1 MTDRRTSADEDVLLL
16 PPGLLRQLHPRRG
29 GHPGTRIQALP
40 AAPTWIPEKITE
52 ELAKDPGLV
61 DRLADPGW
69 RDRVRRHLDGEPD
82 PRAAAALMLLLK
94 VAPHLRRGI
103 DLRNWRPVAG
113 NIDVDGWVHAHGVA
127 FAACALVEAGTLAF
141 KVEAARPDWKLRLGH
156 YGAVHWDLETA
167 QRMRILLAAAPDEE
181 FQDAVDRLAEHRTN
195 PAQRVLVSYLVPTR
209 LDWLDECGTDNTRG
223 ITWTLLCHT
232 FSTPGQ
238 LAQED
243 VFNRENCS
251 TGLFVTLADAA
262 GEDALPL
269 FLDALDRDRVY
280 DKERR
285 LVEVIGL
292 MPYDAALQAL
302 LDRRAHPEVPT
313 VLAKAMTRFPARAL
327 RLLAAE
333 KSDLLAE
340 HVRAHP
346 EMTAALLPNLP
357 NADRAAVEEVIAA
370 DPRVPDAAPD
380 ELPPLLADPPWT
392 RKHKKAKPV
401 VITGLTPPEGR
412 ELAWLDGE
420 REAWAASPTVRN
432 EYWRL
437 GPDTDWD
444 LKVKEYRTTGRDWD
458 DLFPQAPEEVVRP
471 LLAGWEEPEYHYWSE
486 ADVPWVRSVLG
497 RYGADAIPLALA
509 AAWANPAACGKLLG
523 PCLGADVAAEAA
535 ALLAK
540 KAGRRPAVAWLGR
553 HGVAAARYLFAPALG
568 KAGKDRRN
576 AEAALHVIASDTGI
590 GPVVAEARAAGDEVG
605 DAIEA
610 LLNADPLEKLPA
622 KIPVPREWAAVGA
635 LPQLLLRGGERTL
648 PAEAA
653 GHVVTMLAM
662 SKQGE
667 VYAGVEAVR
676 EMCDPRS
683 LEEFSWALFERWE
696 LHGSPVAD
704 RWALAQ
710 LGWLGGDETVRRLT
724 PLIRTWP
731 TAGGIH
737 KATVGLDALG
747 AIGTEVALMHLHGI
761 SRNAPSKSL
770 KRRAQD
776 KIQEIADGLGL
787 DAERL
792 ADRLVP
798 DFGLDADGTMTLD
811 YGPRRFTV
819 GFDHTLAPFVLDED
833 GQYLKTLPKP
843 SAKDDQELAPAAHQR
858 FTAVKKEARS
868 AATEQIRRLERA
880 MATRRRWTAA
890 EFHHHFVS
898 HPLIWNVA
906 RRLVWLADGRAF
918 RIAEDRSF
926 ADVND
931 DALTLAD
938 GAEIG
943 IAHPLDLGDEV
954 KLWREVFEDYELTQP
969 FPQIG
974 RPTHALTDEE
984 REAGRLIRFEGTT
997 VRSVW
1002 LFGLSWRGWL
1012 RESPRLLSRPLP
1024 GTGRALVELHPGLAP
1039 HDPEEVPEQRL
1050 DAIRLNGTG
1059 DPDPIAVSEIIG
1071 DLARMQ

>member
-1 MTDRRTSADEDVLLL
+1 MADHRTAADEDVLLL
-16 PPGLLRQLHPRRG
+16 PSSLRRQLHPRRG
-29 GHPGTRIQALP
+29 GHPGTRIQPLP
-40 AAPTWIPEKITE
+40 AAPTWIPEKIAK
-52 ELAKDPGLV
+52 ELGKDPGLV
-61 DRLADPGW
+61 DRLADLDW
-69 RDRVRRHLDGEPD
+69 RDRVRRHLEGEPD
-82 PRAAAALMLLLK
+82 PMGAAALRLLLE
-94 VAPHLRRGI
+94 VAPSARRGK
-103 DLRNWRPVAG
+103 DLGNWRPVVW

-127 FAACALVEAGTLAF
+127 FAACALVETGTLDF
-141 KVEAARPDWKLRLGH
+141 EVEAAGRDWKLRLDRD
-156 YGAVHWDLETA
+156 GAIHWDLEVA
-167 QRMRILLAAAPDEE
+167 QRMRILLAAASDEE

-195 PAQRVLVSYLVPTR
+195 PVRKVLVSYLVPTR
-209 LDWLDECGTDNTRG
+209 LDWLEECGADDTWG
-223 ITWTLLCHT
+223 IAWTLLCHT
-232 FSTPGQ
+232 FSTPGR

-280 DKERR
+280 GKEKR

-292 MPYDAALQAL
+292 MPYDGAFQAL
-302 LDRRAHPEVPT
+302 LDRRSRPEVPT

-327 RLLAAE
+327 RLLAAGR
-333 KSDLLAE
+333 SDLLAE

-346 EMTAALLPNLP
+346 EVTAALLPDIP
-357 NADRAAVEEVIAA
+357 DAERAAVEEVIAA

-380 ELPPLLADPPWT
+380 ELPPLLVDPPWT
-392 RKHKKAKPV
+392 RKRKKAKPV

-420 REAWAASPTVRN
+420 RDAWAASNPVRN
-432 EYWRL
+432 QFWRI
-437 GPDTDWD
+437 PADTDWG
-444 LKVKEYRTTGRDWD
+444 LKVKEYRTSGRNWD
-458 DLFPQAPEEVVRP
+458 DLFPQGPEEVVRP
-471 LLAGWEEPEYHYWSE
+471 LLADWKEPEYHYWSE
-486 ADVPWVRSVLG
+486 ADVPWVGSVLG
-497 RYGADAIPLALA
+497 RYGTDAIPLALSA
-509 AAWANPAACGKLLG
+509 ARVAPAACGKLLG
-523 PCLGADVAAEAA
+523 PCLSADVAALAA

-610 LLNADPLEKLPA
+610 LLNADPLEKLPS
-622 KIPVPREWAAVGA
+622 KIPVPGEWAAVGA
-635 LPQLLLRGGERTL
+635 LPQILLRGRERAL

-653 GHVVTMLAM
+653 GHVVTMLAI

-683 LEEFSWALFERWE
+683 LEDFAWELFERWE
-696 LHGSPVAD
+696 LHGSPVPD
-704 RWALAQ
+704 GWALAQ

-747 AIGTEVALMHLHGI
+747 TIGTEIALMHLHGI
-761 SRNAPSKSL
+761 SRKAPSKSL

-798 DFGLDADGTMTLD
+798 DFGLDADGTMVLD
-811 YGPRRFTV
+811 YGPRSFTV
-819 GFDHTLAPFVLDED
+819 GFDHTLTPFVLDGD
-833 GQYLKTLPKP
+833 GKRLKSLPKP

-890 EFHHHFVS
+890 EFQDHFVS

-906 RRLVWLADGRAF
+906 RRLVWLADGRGF

-926 ADVND
+926 ANVND
-931 DALTLAD
+931 DALTLA
-938 GAEIG
+938 GSAEIG

-954 KLWREVFEDYELTQP
+954 KLWREVFEDYELSQP
-969 FPQIG
+969 FPQID
-974 RPTHALTDEE
+974 RPTYALTDEE
-984 REAGRLIRFEGTT
+984 WQAGRLIRFEGTT

-1050 DAIRLNGTG
+1050 AAIRLNGTG
-1059 DPDPIAVSEIIG
+1059 DLDPVAVSEIIG